1 MIATLSEEM
10 DSLVAIELSG
20 GILISTPKPEVLAE
34 INLVLK
40 ANTGALGKVA
50 RAMADGVTSPTAMAA
65 LGAGANS
72 GHAGNLA
79 RVVMFIQDGVPPT
92 APSRAAVAGRC
103 IGGLLRDNPGL
114 SSEAIS
120 HLQQLR
126 NVVEYVEKDDEARAG
141 EESQLQD
148 ASEQLTKTVEKLGGV
163 YVYTFPTYLMVPA
176 KVDPE
181 RFWLKIG
188 QTGRVVEKRVMDQ
201 LRSTAMPEDPVILR
215 VYTDKE
221 SSSETGSVDY
231 AALEKKFHQL
241 LVSAGHSK
249 TTSRSGGSEWFAT
262 TVEFLDQIAL
272 TLDLA
277 IEKRE
282 VD

>member
-1 MIATLSEEM
+1 MSVLLGSVG
-10 DSLVAIELSG
+10 SRNLLG
-20 GILISTPKPEVLAE
+20 GNLLSTPKPEVLAE
-34 INLVLK
+34 INLALES
-40 ANTGALGKVA
+40 NTGGLGKVA
-50 RAMADGVTSPTAMAA
+50 RAMAEGVTSASDLVTI
-65 LGAGANS
+65 GAGAN
-72 GHAGNLA
+72 AGATWNMA
-79 RVVMFIQDGVPPT
+79 RVVRYIQEAVPPK
-92 APSRAAVAGRC
+92 APSVAASTGRS
-103 IGGLLRDNPGL
+103 IGGLLRDNPNLSAEAVSYLQGL
-114 SSEAIS
+114 RRLADS
-120 HLQQLR
+120 
-126 NVVEYVEKDDEARAG
+126 VERDEDARAG
-141 EESQLQD
+141 EESQLQE
-148 ASEQLTKTVEKLGGV
+148 ASEELTQTVEKLGGV

-221 SSSETGSVDY
+221 ASSETGSVDY

>member
-1 MIATLSEEM
+1 M
-10 DSLVAIELSG
+10 
-20 GILISTPKPEVLAE
+20 ISTPKPDVLAE
-34 INLVLK
+34 INQALQ

-50 RAMADGVTSPTAMAA
+50 RAMAVGVTSPTAMAA

-103 IGGLLRDNPGL
+103 IGGLIRDNPGL
-114 SSEAIS
+114 SSAAIS

-126 NVVEYVEKDDEARAG
+126 NVVDSVEKDDEARAG
-141 EESQLQD
+141 EESLLQE

-221 SSSETGSVDY
+221 ASSETGSVDY

-262 TVEFLDQIAL
+262 TVEFLDQIAM

>member
-1 MIATLSEEM
+1 MSALLGSVG
-10 DSLVAIELSG
+10 SRNLLG
-20 GILISTPKPEVLAE
+20 GNLLSTPKPEILAE
-34 INLVLK
+34 INQALQ

-50 RAMADGVTSPTAMAA
+50 RAMAEGVTSPTAMAA

-79 RVVMFIQDGVPPT
+79 RVVNFIQDGVPPT

-114 SSEAIS
+114 SSEAVS

-126 NVVEYVEKDDEARAG
+126 NVVDSVEKDDEARAG
-141 EESQLQD
+141 EATRLSK
-148 ASEQLTKTVEKLGGV
+148 ASEELTQKVEKLGGV

-188 QTGRVVEKRVMDQ
+188 RTGRVVEKRVSDQ

-215 VYTDKE
+215 VYTDPRGD
-221 SSSETGSVDY
+221 SGSSEVDY
-231 AALEKKFHQL
+231 SALEKKFHKL
-241 LVSAGHSK
+241 LMSAGHSK
-249 TTSRSGGSEWFAT
+249 TSARSGGTEWFAT
-262 TVEFLDQIAL
+262 TLEFLDEIAE
-272 TLDLA
+272 TLDLD
-277 IEKRE
+277 IETR
-282 VD
+282 DSD

>member
-1 MIATLSEEM
+1 VGSNKQGDA
-10 DSLVAIELSG
+10 
-20 GILISTPKPEVLAE
+20 LISSPSSDVYAE
-34 INLVLK
+34 ISAALK
-40 ANTGALGKVA
+40 SNTGALGKVA
-50 RAMADGVTSPTAMAA
+50 RAMADGVTSPTVMAA

-79 RVVMFIQDGVPPT
+79 RVISYIQDGVAPT
-92 APSRAAVAGRC
+92 APSRAAVAGRS
-103 IGGLLRDNPGL
+103 IGGLLRDNPAL
-114 SSEAIS
+114 SIEAVRY
-120 HLQQLR
+120 LQALR
-126 NVVEYVEKDDEARAG
+126 NQVDSVEKNDEARAG
-141 EESQLQD
+141 EESQLQE
-148 ASEQLTKTVEKLGGV
+148 ASEELTQTVEKLGGV

-215 VYTDKE
+215 VYTDKQE
-221 SSSETGSVDY
+221 DSGSAQVDY

-241 LVSAGHSK
+241 LMSAGHSK
-249 TTSRSGGSEWFAT
+249 TTSRAGGSEWFAT

-272 TLDLA
+272 TLELA

-282 VD
+282 LE